1 MVEPIDPVVVL
12 PVEVGS
18 EVIGCI
24 VWTLAP
30 LSVPTAL
37 GSIVAPAPVLDWAK
51 ALPAIP
57 AASRDAQMSL
67 IFIFSFP
74 S

>member
-1 MVEPIDPVVVL
+1 MVEPIDPVGVL

-18 EVIGCI
+18 EAIGCI